1 MEANR
6 FWKLSWSE
14 PFDAYLTQLR
24 NRAESCEYQDPN
36 RMIRDKIVFTAP
48 GKLQE
53 ILLRETKLT
62 LDKTIDLCRIYE
74 SSIKQTQEMQATAS
88 NCNETSFRPSSAI
101 QTIKRSANRPNT
113 KQLQPVS
120 VPNIN
125 CHFCGKTHKYGRNCC
140 PAYGKECARCH
151 GRNHFKATC
160 RRQIHQVHDEDY
172 DQTDLENGVGL
183 EANASFP
190 TPTICET
197 NYTLHAVGKSQLTA
211 LLRINNTS
219 VRFQLDTGADINTIN
234 KRFVRPEQ
242 INPTQKMLTMW
253 NKTKLKPEGET
264 ILNVTNPKNSTT
276 HSVKFVVVNDLL
288 NCLLG
293 LETVQMMN
301 LISVNAES
309 FIAKIAANDD
319 LGNLGVVFCMLILY

>member
-1 MEANR
+1 MEAHR

-36 RMIRDKIVFTAP
+36 RMIRDKIVFTAS
-48 GKLQE
+48 GKLHK
-53 ILLRETKLT
+53 ILLRVTKLT

-88 NCNETSFRPSSAI
+88 NCNETSIRPSSAI
-101 QTIKRSANRPNT
+101 QTIKRSTNRFNT

-190 TPTICET
+190 TPTICEP

-219 VRFQLDTGADINTIN
+219 VRFQLDTGADIDTIN
-234 KRFVRPEQ
+234 KRFEVRPEQ
-242 INPTQKMLTMW
+242 INPTQK
-253 NKTKLKPEGET
+253 NAY
-264 ILNVTNPKNSTT
+264 NVEQN
-276 HSVKFVVVNDLL
+276 
-288 NCLLG
+288 
-293 LETVQMMN
+293 
-301 LISVNAES
+301 
-309 FIAKIAANDD
+309 
-319 LGNLGVVFCMLILY
+319 